1 MVRPPPPG
9 SRFAGALTL
18 TATAAFFAGLA
29 GCGPSTPADPL
40 QESAEEYVG
49 LATTLSVVGPAEV
62 DAYFGP
68 PGLDERVDAKGTT
81 ADLLTR
87 AQALVASI
95 NADPSITAS
104 PRGAR
109 LQAKALQLAGLLEV
123 QTAAPRP
130 TFVEESRKLYGVELP
145 PADTA
150 TAQRILKELGDLV
163 TGPGNLAFR
172 LASFQNQMLIPADKR
187 QVVFERA
194 LAECRSRTQERW
206 MLPANEQITVEWT
219 REVDSAWHRYEG
231 SGRSK
236 LQINPLAVA
245 LPGAALD
252 VACHEGYPGHHT
264 QFLLLEKQA
273 GAAGLPVE
281 DQVVLLRS
289 PESVLR
295 EGAASYAVDLVW
307 PAEERLAFERDV
319 LFPLAGLP
327 PAQAEKAA
335 KIHRLMT
342 DLGMAVLPILQEYRD
357 GTLSFNSATFRLER
371 EALVPSPA
379 ALLGFVDDHGAY
391 VVGYTAARLRVQEYV
406 AATAAATCEDPWMV
420 LERVLAHSDLAAL
433 KAVAVATDHQATSPE
448 APAET

>member
-1 MVRPPPPG
+1 MAGCPFPV
-9 SRFAGALTL
+9 SRFAAGLVL
-18 TATAAFFAGLA
+18 TATAAFFLGLG

-40 QESAEEYVG
+40 QESAEAYVQ
-49 LATTLSVVGPAEV
+49 LASALSAVGPAEV

-68 PGLDERVDAKGTT
+68 PELDERADGKATA

-87 AQALVASI
+87 AQSLVARI
-95 NADPSITAS
+95 HADPSITAS
-104 PRGAR
+104 PRGVR
-109 LQAKALQLAGLLEV
+109 LQSRAQQLVGLLEV
-123 QTAAPRP
+123 QTAAQRP
-130 TFVEESRKLYGVELP
+130 TFIEEARKLYGIELP
-145 PADTA
+145 PADA
-150 TAQRILKELGDLV
+150 AAAQRILKELGDLV

-187 QVVFERA
+187 QAVFERA

-206 MLPANEQITVEWT
+206 RLPANEQISVEWT

-231 SGRSK
+231 GGRSK

-264 QFLLLEKQA
+264 QFLLLEQKA
-273 GAAGLPVE
+273 GAGLPVE

-335 KIHRLMT
+335 KIHRLIT
-342 DLGMAVLPILQEYRD
+342 DLGPAVLPILQEYRD
-357 GTLSFNSATFRLER
+357 GALSFNSATFRLER

-379 ALLGFVDDHGAY
+379 ALLKFVDDHGAY
-391 VVGYTAARLRVQEYV
+391 VVGYTAARQRVQEYV
-406 AATAAATCEDPWMV
+406 TATAAATCEDTWMV
-420 LERVLAHSDLAAL
+420 LERVLANADLAAL
-433 KAVAVATDHQATSPE
+433 KAVEIPAPDHEATSPE
-448 APAET
+448 TPAGT